1 MADEKPTEKPAEKP
15 PEKPADKKGKDR
27 TSQSRQQQEK
37 KRERD
42 EAEFG
47 RQLEDGSLVIRQMTP
62 AERKANPPRE
72 RPPKKS
78 RGRPTPQ

>member
-1 MADEKPTEKPAEKP
+1 MADEKP
-15 PEKPADKKGKDR
+15 KGR
-27 TSQSRQQQEK
+27 PSQSRQQQEK

-42 EAEFG
+42 VAEFG
-47 RQLEDGSLVIRQMTP
+47 RQIEDGSLVIRQMTP

-78 RGRPTPQ
+78 RGRPAPQ